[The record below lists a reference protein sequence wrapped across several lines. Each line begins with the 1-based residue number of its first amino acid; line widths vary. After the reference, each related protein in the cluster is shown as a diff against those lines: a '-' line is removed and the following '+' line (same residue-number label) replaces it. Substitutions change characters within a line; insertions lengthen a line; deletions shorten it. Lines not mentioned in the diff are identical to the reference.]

1 MLLGLARAFLMP
13 HLIEKAK
20 KLSSREISTPGQEGG
35 RFRVESLDRNQCWC
49 IPVKE
54 NGGGPGG

>member
-20 KLSSREISTPGQEGG
+20 KLTSRKISTPGQEGD
-35 RFRVESLDRNQCWC
+35 RFVLSPLIATNAGASR
-49 IPVKE
+49 
-54 NGGGPGG
+54 